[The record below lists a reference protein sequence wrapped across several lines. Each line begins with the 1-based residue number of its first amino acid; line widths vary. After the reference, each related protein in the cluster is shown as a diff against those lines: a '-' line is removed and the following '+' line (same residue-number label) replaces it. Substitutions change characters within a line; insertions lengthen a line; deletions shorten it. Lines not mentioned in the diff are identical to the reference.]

1 MTSKG
6 VCRCIL
12 VAFIALRRVYS
23 FFITPD
29 GDCAVRGYFLFAEKN
44 KSFSEKFLTFT
55 GKIVRFTGRIRAVY
69 IYKKKKT
76 VSIYEWKCNYRKY
89 ERRTTNM
96 KKKLLIGMAVIGASV
111 AVLGGC
117 GSSEN
122 TAKVESTT
130 EVAEE
135 TTTEMVSQTI
145 TDDNSYSIELDES
158 KRPKFDEETEKY
170 YIQLEGKEV
179 EYQSPIEL
187 RNNDDYLYEIFQNVF
202 LDVAFYEHLIDE
214 GELKMYN
221 DEFSHTTIDGLNAFY
236 TFKKHADKINDVYY
250 DSYEYYIPFQ
260 ENTLLLQLLCP
271 HDDENRDEYIK
282 FFDKVASSIDVYD
295 LETAT
300 TTESSVVTKYDNW
313 HELTK
318 TYEDS
323 DGYIVDLNV
332 KISNWFTNE
341 EQLSNAWNEISN
353 GSEFD
358 AFQPYDIVGSGKTIK
373 YDSDEVLY
381 AVGTLNV
388 VNKTPGYENENRKV
402 SIRISSDYYKIGAEV
417 YTDEG
422 IKYYTTGDT
431 STMIKG
437 GMAQLCDSYN
447 CSPILTGKDHNPH
460 GYTNTWGTRP
470 FIIALP
476 INKTPKN
483 PEGDVNPEEVKL
495 GFGLQGTIDQ
505 GAGRPETINLSV
517 E

>member
-1 MTSKG
+1 
-6 VCRCIL
+6 
-12 VAFIALRRVYS
+12 
-23 FFITPD
+23 
-29 GDCAVRGYFLFAEKN
+29 
-44 KSFSEKFLTFT
+44 
-55 GKIVRFTGRIRAVY
+55 
-69 IYKKKKT
+69 
-76 VSIYEWKCNYRKY
+76 
-89 ERRTTNM
+89 M
-96 KKKLLIGMAVIGASV
+96 KKRNFFGLSLLSISAIGLAACGAS
-111 AVLGGC
+111 A
-117 GSSEN
+117 GSDG
-122 TAKVESTT
+122 KVSNQ
-130 EVAEE
+130 E
-135 TTTEMVSQTI
+135 TTTTQEISTE
-145 TDDNSYSIELDES
+145 NSDIS
-158 KRPKFDEETEKY
+158 
-170 YIQLEGKEV
+170 
-179 EYQSPIEL
+179 
-187 RNNDDYLYEIFQNVF
+187 
-202 LDVAFYEHLIDE
+202 
-214 GELKMYN
+214 
-221 DEFSHTTIDGLNAFY
+221 
-236 TFKKHADKINDVYY
+236 
-250 DSYEYYIPFQ
+250 
-260 ENTLLLQLLCP
+260 
-271 HDDENRDEYIK
+271 
-282 FFDKVASSIDVYD
+282 
-295 LETAT
+295 TAT
-300 TTESSVVTKYDNW
+300 NHVTTESTEVTTTMTEESVAANYTNW

-358 AFQPYDIVGSGKTIK
+358 AFQPYDIVGSGKTRK

-505 GAGRPETINLSV
+505 GAGMPETINLSV